1 MAEHQQSIKKY
12 YYRGNV
18 LVTIEEFIHHHHHD
32 IDLTKPVQ
40 ILKEYE
46 PKEEGMDCMISNK
59 GVVNGRIIKS
69 TEIFDLSVSKQNIY
83 KKSTEYFFE
92 SPEERYK
99 IETIWDKSGKITSK
113 MKITSTHLIYMI

>member
-18 LVTIEEFIHHHHHD
+18 LVTIEEFKHHNPHD
-32 IDLTKPVQ
+32 IDLSKPIQ

-59 GVVNGRIIKS
+59 GVVNGRIINS
-69 TEIFDLSVSKQNIY
+69 IEFFDLSVKKQNIY
-83 KKSTEYFFE
+83 KKSTEYFIE

-99 IETIWDKSGKITSK
+99 IETIWDKSGKIISK
-113 MKITSTHLIYMI
+113 IKVLNTHLIYMI

>member
-18 LVTIEEFIHHHHHD
+18 LVTIEEFTPLD

-69 TEIFDLSVSKQNIY
+69 SEFFDLSVKKQNIY
-83 KKSTEYFFE
+83 KKSTEYYIE
-92 SPEERYK
+92 SSNEERYK
-99 IETIWDKSGKITSK
+99 IETIWDRSGKIISK
-113 MKITSTHLIYMI
+113 IKFTSTHNIYMI